1 MIGSTLGRLAFA
13 TGRTMVIRQATSS
26 DTQASKPNTR
36 RNGRGGG
43 GGGEDSSVS
52 TYQCGAVICMWP
64 WGEGSLCIT
73 TGYEVDAHPPS
84 SRRITSSPCKT
95 PHMSAG
101 PT

>member
-43 GGGEDSSVS
+43 GGG
-52 TYQCGAVICMWP
+52 
-64 WGEGSLCIT
+64 
-73 TGYEVDAHPPS
+73 
-84 SRRITSSPCKT
+84 
-95 PHMSAG
+95 
-101 PT
+101 